1 MPFSGN
7 LLIGFQSFVAFL
19 CFMLITAA
27 PVMVD
32 GRICGDIDVRNNP
45 NELEYK
51 LRNCTAVIGSI
62 SIVLIETF
70 NQTDFNDYKFPELK

>member
-1 MPFSGN
+1 MPFSGH

-19 CFMLITAA
+19 CFMLITTSS
-27 PVMVD
+27 VD

-45 NELEYK
+45 IELEFK